1 MKDTLRET
9 FTSRWSLLLAALG
22 MAVGTGN
29 IWRFPR
35 VIAQN
40 GGAPFLVP
48 WFLFLFLWSIPL
60 LIIEFGI
67 GKKTRMGTIGAFGCM
82 NPKRT
87 WMGGFVGLCT
97 LAITFYYCVVTG
109 WCFRYSLASLADL
122 IVPGGAVPGGGLW
135 GTERTAFWEAFTGT
149 GWQPVLF
156 HLLGILA
163 GAGIIYR
170 GVVNGI
176 EKANRIMLP
185 SLFVLLIIA
194 VIRAVSLPGASAGL
208 NYLFQPDWKAL
219 LNHEIWLQGLT
230 QSAWSTGAGWG
241 LILTY
246 AVYMKKDDDI
256 VANSFLAGLGNNSA
270 SLLAALA
277 VIPTVF
283 AILPAG
289 QALSAAQD
297 TGPLST
303 GLTFI
308 WIPKLFEEIAG
319 GRFFLLIFFLALSV
333 AALSSLISMIEL
345 GTRNLMDFG
354 MSRKKGILIVG
365 AACFFLGLP
374 SALNPTFF
382 QNQDWVWSVGL
393 ILSGLLFSLTVID
406 YGVERFR
413 RELVDSEDND
423 IRLGRVFNFAVKFL
437 IPFEFLALI
446 GWWFS
451 QAILVYDPGLWWHP
465 FRTFS
470 MGTCIFQWGVVIAVM
485 LVFQKAINRRLLC
498 DTGFDPPLPPLAE
511 AGGQGDSD
519 LDRAVSNRRSMDVSI
534 EVDVEVNIDEG
545 NDSSGKE
552 AD

>member
-1 MKDTLRET
+1 MKET

-35 VIAQN
+35 VVAQN

-67 GKKTRMGTIGAFGCM
+67 GKKTRMGTVGAFGSM
-82 NPKRT
+82 NRRLT
-87 WMGGFVGLCT
+87 WMGGFVGICT

-109 WCFRYSLASLADL
+109 WCFRYTLATLVDMVL
-122 IVPGGAVPGGGLW
+122 PGAAAPGGGLW
-135 GTERTAFWEAFTGT
+135 GTGRTEFWTAFTASR
-149 GWQPVLF
+149 WQPVLF
-156 HLLGILA
+156 HLFGILA
-163 GAGIIYR
+163 GSWIIYR
-170 GVVNGI
+170 GIVNGI

-185 SLFVLLIIA
+185 SLFALLVIA
-194 VIRAVSLPGASAGL
+194 VVRAVTLPGATAGL
-208 NYLFQPDWKAL
+208 NYLFHPDWSAL
-219 LNHEIWLQGLT
+219 LDFRVWLQGLT

-246 AVYMKKDDDI
+246 AVYMKKDCDI

-283 AILPAG
+283 AVLPAD
-289 QALSAAQD
+289 QAATVAQD

-319 GRFFLLIFFLALSV
+319 GRFFLFVFFLALSV

-345 GTRNLMDFG
+345 GTRNMMDFG
-354 MSRKKGILIVG
+354 MSRHRGIAVV
-365 AACFFLGLP
+365 AAGCFVFGLP
-374 SALNPTFF
+374 SALDADFF

-393 ILSGLLFSLTVID
+393 ILSGLLFSLIVID
-406 YGVERFR
+406 YGVDRFR
-413 RELVDSEDND
+413 RELVSSADND
-423 IRLGRVFNFAVKFL
+423 IRLGRIFNVMVKFVL
-437 IPFEFLALI
+437 PAEFVAMT

-451 QAILVYDPGLWWHP
+451 QAVLVYDPDRWYHP

-470 MGTCIFQWGVVIAVM
+470 LGTCLFQWGLVILLMIAFQRPLNRM
-485 LVFQKAINRRLLC
+485 L
-498 DTGFDPPLPPLAE
+498 FDR
-511 AGGQGDSD
+511 GG
-519 LDRAVSNRRSMDVSI
+519 DR
-534 EVDVEVNIDEG
+534 G
-545 NDSSGKE
+545 
-552 AD
+552 

>member
-1 MKDTLRET
+1 
-9 FTSRWSLLLAALG
+9 

-40 GGAPFLVP
+40 GGAPFLIP

-67 GKKTRMGTIGAFGCM
+67 GKKTRMGTLGAFGSL
-82 NPKRT
+82 NRRHT
-87 WMGGFVGLCT
+87 WMGGFIGICT

-109 WCFRYSLASLADL
+109 WCFRYSFATLVDLAL
-122 IVPGGAVPGGGLW
+122 PGGIIPGGGLW
-135 GTERTAFWEAFTGT
+135 GAECTTFWTTFNRS

-156 HLLGILA
+156 HLFGILA
-163 GAGIIYR
+163 GSWIIYR

-185 SLFVLLIIA
+185 SLFILLIIA
-194 VIRAVSLPGASAGL
+194 VARALSLPGASAGL
-208 NYLFQPDWKAL
+208 NYLFQPEWKAL
-219 LNHEIWLQGLT
+219 LDYKIWLQGLT

-246 AVYMKKDDDI
+246 AVYMKKNDDI
-256 VANSFLAGLGNNSA
+256 VATSFLAGLGNNSA

-289 QALSAAQD
+289 QAESIARD

-303 GLTFI
+303 GMTFI

-319 GRFFLLIFFLALSV
+319 GKFFLLIFFLALSV

-345 GTRNLMDFG
+345 GTRNMMDFG
-354 MSRKKGILIVG
+354 LSRKKGIIIISI
-365 AACFFLGLP
+365 ACFIFGLP
-374 SALNPTFF
+374 SALDPAFF

-393 ILSGLLFSLTVID
+393 LLSGLLFALIVID
-406 YGVERFR
+406 YGVARFR
-413 RELVDSEDND
+413 REMLNDIDND
-423 IRLGRVFNFAVKFL
+423 IRIGRAFDFAVRFL
-437 IPFEFLALI
+437 IPVEFAAMTL
-446 GWWFS
+446 WWLS
-451 QAILVYDPGLWWHP
+451 QAVLVYDPDRWYHP

-470 MGTCIFQWGVVIAVM
+470 LGTCLFQWGLVIS
-485 LVFQKAINRRLLC
+485 LLLIFQRPVNRLLFERSQTYPGSLHNT
-498 DTGFDPPLPPLAE
+498 DGLSRI
-511 AGGQGDSD
+511 DSKTEE
-519 LDRAVSNRRSMDVSI
+519 DR
-534 EVDVEVNIDEG
+534 
-545 NDSSGKE
+545 
-552 AD
+552 